1 MTNRTESAPGLGRRL
16 AFAGAVA
23 VGAALAAGE
32 LLAGVLGTP
41 SPLLSVARFIVD
53 VQPPGAKDFVVSL
66 FGEND
71 KAAFEVFIIL
81 VAVAVGAV
89 LGRLAPARP
98 DVAAGVLAAFAGAG
112 FAAALRDPNNVLALS
127 AAVAGVEA
135 VAGIWALR
143 RLVALATSARPSTSG
158 SDTGM
163 ESGEITIGDRVAPD
177 MQTVTGR
184 VELSPGMS
192 GGRSNAM
199 APNWRRRS
207 LLQAGGALAVGSL
220 IAGSIGRYLLERQRA
235 PAAPTDL
242 PGVPVAA
249 ELPPGADIATADLMA
264 DGLAPIVIP
273 NDHFYRID
281 TAFIPPT
288 VDRATWRLRLKGLVD
303 REIELT
309 YDDLVALPIIEQYVT
324 IACVSNEVGGG
335 LVGNAKWTGVALRD
349 VLDIAGVQPAADQ
362 LVGRSVDGW
371 TAGMPVEWVMDES
384 RIPMIAVGMNDEPL
398 RRAHGYPARL
408 IVPGLYGY
416 VSATKWLTE
425 LELTRFDLF
434 KGYWVPLGWAERAPI
449 LTQSR
454 IDVPSQRAQLQ
465 AGAVPIA
472 GVAWAP
478 DRGIQGVEVQVDG
491 GPWLPARLSAPIS
504 DATWVQWLFRW
515 DATPG
520 SHEIVV
526 RAIDGTG
533 EVQTDLRSRP
543 APDGARG
550 HHTITVSVA

>member
-1 MTNRTESAPGLGRRL
+1 MTNRTESTPGLGRWL

-32 LLAGVLGTP
+32 LLAGLLGAP

-71 KAAFEVFIIL
+71 KVAFEIFIIL
-81 VAVAVGAV
+81 VALAVGAG

-98 DVAAGVLAAFAGAG
+98 AVAAGILAAFAGAG
-112 FAAALRDPNNVLALS
+112 FAAALRDPNNVPVLS
-127 AAVAGVEA
+127 AAVAGIEA
-135 VAGIWALR
+135 LAGIWVLR
-143 RLVALATSARPSTSG
+143 RLVALTPAAKPLMADAAAPAT
-158 SDTGM
+158 
-163 ESGEITIGDRVAPD
+163 APD
-177 MQTVTGR
+177 
-184 VELSPGMS
+184 
-192 GGRSNAM
+192 
-199 APNWRRRS
+199 WRRRS

-220 IAGSIGRYLLERQRA
+220 LAGWIGRSLLERQRA

-242 PGVPVAA
+242 PGAPVGAD
-249 ELPPGADIATADLMA
+249 LPPGADIATNDLTTG
-264 DGLAPIVIP
+264 GLSPIVVP
-273 NDHFYRID
+273 NHDFYRID

-288 VDRATWRLRLKGLVD
+288 VDRASWRLRLTGLVD
-303 REIELT
+303 QETELT
-309 YDDLVALPIIEQYVT
+309 YDELVALPIIEQYVT
-324 IACVSNEVGGG
+324 IACVSNEVGGD

-349 VLDIAGVQPAADQ
+349 VLAIAGVQPAADE

-384 RIPMIAVGMNDEPL
+384 RVPMIAVGMNDEPL
-398 RRAHGYPARL
+398 PREHGYPARL

-434 KGYWVPLGWAERAPI
+434 KAYWVPLGWAERAPI

-454 IDVPSQRAQLQ
+454 IDVPARGAQLQ
-465 AGAVPIA
+465 AGSVPLA

-478 DRGIQGVEVQVDG
+478 DRGIQGVEVQIDG
-491 GPWLPARLSAPIS
+491 GPWQPATLSAPIS

-520 SHEIVV
+520 AHEISV

-533 EVQTDLRSRP
+533 EVQTDVRSRP

-550 HHTITVSVA
+550 HHTLTLNVA

>member
-1 MTNRTESAPGLGRRL
+1 MTNRTELAPGSGRRL
-16 AFAGAVA
+16 AFAGAVS
-23 VGAALAAGE
+23 VAAAIGAGE
-32 LLAGVLGTP
+32 LLAGIFGTP

-53 VQPPGAKDFVVSL
+53 IQPPGAKDFVVQL

-71 KAAFEVFIIL
+71 KVAFEVFIIL
-81 VAVAVGAV
+81 VALGVGAV

-98 DVAAGVLAAFAGAG
+98 DVATGIVAVFAGAG
-112 FAAALRDPNNVLALS
+112 FAAALRDPNNIVVLS
-127 AAVAGVEA
+127 AAVAGIEA
-135 VAGIWALR
+135 VAGIWVLR
-143 RLVALATSARPSTSG
+143 RLVALAMTVGEPGAPPSTL
-158 SDTGM
+158 D
-163 ESGEITIGDRVAPD
+163 
-177 MQTVTGR
+177 
-184 VELSPGMS
+184 
-192 GGRSNAM
+192 
-199 APNWRRRS
+199 WRRRS

-220 IAGSIGRYLLERQRA
+220 LAGWIGRSLLERQRA
-235 PAAPTDL
+235 PAVPADL
-242 PGVPVAA
+242 PSPPVAA
-249 ELPPGADIATADLMA
+249 DLPPGADLATADLTA
-264 DGLAPIVIP
+264 GGLTPIVVP
-273 NDHFYRID
+273 NDQFYRID
-281 TAFIPPT
+281 TVLGPPPT
-288 VDRATWRLRLKGLVD
+288 IDRATWRLRVTGLVD
-303 REIELT
+303 RETELT
-309 YDDLVALPIIEQYVT
+309 YDELVALPIIEQYVT
-324 IACVSNEVGGG
+324 IACVSNDVGGG

-384 RIPMIAVGMNDEPL
+384 RIPMVAFGMNDEPL
-398 RRAHGYPARL
+398 PRFHGYPARL
-408 IVPGLYGY
+408 IIPGLYGY
-416 VSATKWLTE
+416 VSATKWLSE

-454 IDVPSQRAQLQ
+454 IDVPSQRAQLE
-465 AGAVPIA
+465 AGSVPIA

-491 GPWLPARLSAPIS
+491 GAWQPAALSAPIS

-520 SHEIVV
+520 SHQIVV

-550 HHTITVSVA
+550 HHTITVSVV

>member
-1 MTNRTESAPGLGRRL
+1 MTNRMEPVPGLGRRL

-23 VGAALAAGE
+23 VAAALGAGE
-32 LLAGVLGTP
+32 LLAGLLGAP

-53 VQPPGAKDFVVSL
+53 IQPPGAKDFVVAL

-71 KAAFEVFIIL
+71 KVAFEVFIIL
-81 VAVAVGAV
+81 VALGVGAV
-89 LGRLAPARP
+89 LGRIAPARP
-98 DVAAGVLAAFAGAG
+98 DVAAGALAAFAGAG
-112 FAAALRDPNNVLALS
+112 FAAALRDPNNVVALS
-127 AAVAGVEA
+127 AAVAGLEA
-135 VAGIWALR
+135 VAGIWVLR
-143 RLVALATSARPSTSG
+143 RLVALATAVRPP
-158 SDTGM
+158 TG
-163 ESGEITIGDRVAPD
+163 EPREATLAGTLDWG
-177 MQTVTGR
+177 
-184 VELSPGMS
+184 
-192 GGRSNAM
+192 
-199 APNWRRRS
+199 RRS
-207 LLQAGGALAVGSL
+207 LLQAGGSLAIGSL
-220 IAGSIGRYLLERQRA
+220 VAGSLGRYLLVRQRA

-242 PGVPVAA
+242 PGAPVRAD
-249 ELPPGADIATADLMA
+249 LPPGADIATADLTA
-264 DGLAPIVIP
+264 AGLAPIVIP

-281 TAFIPPT
+281 TSFIPPT

-303 REIELT
+303 RETELT

-349 VLDIAGVQPAADQ
+349 VLAIAGVQPAADQ

-384 RIPMIAVGMNDEPL
+384 RTPMIAVGMNDEPL
-398 RRAHGYPARL
+398 PRNHGYPARL

-454 IDVPSQRAQLQ
+454 IDVPAHRAQVE
-465 AGAVPIA
+465 AGSVPIA

-491 GPWLPARLSAPIS
+491 GAWQPATLSAPIS
-504 DATWVQWLFRW
+504 EATWVQWLLRW

-520 SHEIVV
+520 SHQIVV

-550 HHTITVSVA
+550 HHTITVNVA

>member
-1 MTNRTESAPGLGRRL
+1 MTNRTESVPGLGRRL

-32 LLAGVLGTP
+32 LLAGLLGTP

-53 VQPPGAKDFVVSL
+53 IQPPGAKDFVVSL

-81 VAVAVGAV
+81 VALGVGAA
-89 LGRLAPARP
+89 LGRIAPARP
-98 DVAAGVLAAFAGAG
+98 DVAAGILAVFAGAG
-112 FAAALRDPNNVLALS
+112 FAAALRDPNNVPVLS

-143 RLVALATSARPSTSG
+143 QLVALATAAPASTGDDAPASG
-158 SDTGM
+158 LD
-163 ESGEITIGDRVAPD
+163 
-177 MQTVTGR
+177 
-184 VELSPGMS
+184 
-192 GGRSNAM
+192 
-199 APNWRRRS
+199 WRRRS

-220 IAGSIGRYLLERQRA
+220 VAGSIGRYLLDRGRV

-242 PGVPVAA
+242 PRAPVGA
-249 ELPPGADIATADLMA
+249 ELPPGADIATADLST
-264 DGLAPIVIP
+264 DGLSPIVVP
-273 NDHFYRID
+273 NDDFYRID
-281 TAFIPPT
+281 TAFIAPT
-288 VDRATWRLRLKGLVD
+288 VDRATWRLRLTGLVD
-303 REIELT
+303 RETELT
-309 YDDLVALPIIEQYVT
+309 YDELIALPIIEQYVT
-324 IACVSNEVGGG
+324 IACVSNEIGGR

-349 VLDIAGVQPAADQ
+349 VLAIAGVQPAADQ

-371 TAGMPVEWVMDES
+371 TAGMPVEWVMDQS
-384 RIPMIAVGMNDEPL
+384 RVPMIAVGMNDEPL
-398 RRAHGYPARL
+398 PHTHGYPARL

-416 VSATKWLTE
+416 VSATKWLSE

-434 KGYWVPLGWAERAPI
+434 KAYWVPLGWAERAPI

-454 IDVPSQRAQLQ
+454 IDVPTHRAQLQ
-465 AGAVPIA
+465 AGSVPIA

-478 DRGIQGVEVQVDG
+478 DRGIQGVEVQVDR
-491 GPWLPARLSAPIS
+491 GPWLPATLSAPIS

-515 DATPG
+515 DAAPG
-520 SHEIVV
+520 SHQIAV

-543 APDGARG
+543 IPDGARG
-550 HHTITVSVA
+550 HHTINISVA

>member
-32 LLAGVLGTP
+32 LLAGLLGTP

-53 VQPPGAKDFVVSL
+53 AQPPGAKDFVVSL

-71 KAAFEVFIIL
+71 KVAFEVFIIL
-81 VAVAVGAV
+81 VALAVGAG

-98 DVAAGVLAAFAGAG
+98 DLAAGILALFAGAG
-112 FAAALRDPNNVLALS
+112 FAAALRDPNNFVVLS

-135 VAGIWALR
+135 AAGIWVLR
-143 RLVALATSARPSTSG
+143 RLVALAVAPSGATSG
-158 SDTGM
+158 PDAPTGAF
-163 ESGEITIGDRVAPD
+163 D
-177 MQTVTGR
+177 
-184 VELSPGMS
+184 
-192 GGRSNAM
+192 
-199 APNWRRRS
+199 WRRRS
-207 LLQAGGALAVGSL
+207 LLQAGGALAVTSL
-220 IAGSIGRYLLERQRA
+220 LVGWIGRSLLERQRA
-235 PAAPTDL
+235 PVVPDDL
-242 PGVPVAA
+242 PSPPVAA
-249 ELPPGADIATADLMA
+249 DLPPGADIATADLTA
-264 DGLAPIVIP
+264 GGLTPIVVP
-273 NDHFYRID
+273 NDQFYRID
-281 TAFIPPT
+281 TVLGPTPT
-288 VDRATWRLRLKGLVD
+288 VDRATWRLRVKGLVD
-303 REIELT
+303 RETELT
-309 YDDLVALPIIEQYVT
+309 YDELIALPIIEQYVT
-324 IACVSNEVGGG
+324 IACVSNDVGGG

-349 VLDIAGVQPAADQ
+349 VLDVAGVQPAADQ

-371 TAGMPVEWVMDES
+371 TAGMPVEWVMDQS

-398 RRAHGYPARL
+398 PRNHGYPARL

-434 KGYWVPLGWAERAPI
+434 KAYWVPLGWAERAPI

-454 IDVPSQRAQLQ
+454 IDVPSNRAQLQ
-465 AGAVPIA
+465 AGSVPIA

-491 GPWLPARLSAPIS
+491 GPWLPATLSAPIS
-504 DATWVQWLFRW
+504 AATWVQWLFRW

-520 SHEIVV
+520 SHQIVV

-533 EVQTDLRSRP
+533 DVQTDLRSRP

-550 HHTITVSVA
+550 HHTITVNVA